1 METPRMPWTFSE
13 LTPERIL
20 LAVEKATGLRMTGLV
35 APLPSYINRVYELQ
49 DTSGLRHIVKFYRP
63 GRWAKNALLD
73 EHRFLLDC
81 QEAELPVVAPQ
92 NFADGPTLAEA
103 GGIFFALF
111 PKKAG
116 RELDITGDGDWE
128 MLGRLIARLHN
139 VAASGRAAH
148 RLHLHPGKTLHQDA
162 RSLMADCIPP
172 RLRQEFE
179 DLLAR
184 LKETA
189 LPLFEKQPVIRLHG
203 DLHRKNILHR
213 PGEGL
218 LLIDFDDM
226 MTGPPIQDLWLLLPD
241 RPEKC
246 PREMGLLL
254 EGYESFR
261 PLPPRSR
268 DLVEPLRAMRQIYF
282 LAWCHRQQKD
292 ARFAATFPD
301 WGSEGFWR
309 QEIRDLQ
316 DQVRRLTPRAAQ
328 PGFHFIAD
336 L

>member
-1 METPRMPWTFSE
+1 MVPSEVPWTFSE

-20 LAVEKATGLRMTGLV
+20 SAVEKATDLRMTGLV

-49 DTSGLRHIVKFYRP
+49 DTGGMRHIVKFYRP
-63 GRWAKNALLD
+63 GRWIRQALTD

-81 QEAELPVVAPQ
+81 LESELPVVPPRQ
-92 NFADGPTLAEA
+92 LSGDTTLAEA

-116 RELDITGDGDWE
+116 RELDITTDGDWE
-128 MLGRLIARLHN
+128 MLGRLIGRLHN
-139 VAASGRAAH
+139 VAAARRADH
-148 RLHLHPGKTLHQDA
+148 RLHLHPEKTLDQDS
-162 RSLMADCIPP
+162 RRLLADNLPP
-172 RLRQEFE
+172 RMRREFE
-179 DLLAR
+179 DLVAR
-184 LKETA
+184 LKEKA
-189 LPLFEKQPVIRLHG
+189 LPLFDQQPAIRIHG

-226 MTGPPIQDLWLLLPD
+226 MTGPAVQDLWLLLPD

-246 PREMGLLL
+246 PREWGLLL
-254 EGYESFR
+254 EGYQSFR
-261 PLPPRSR
+261 PLPSRSLE
-268 DLVEPLRAMRQIYF
+268 LVEPLRAMRQIYF
-282 LAWCHRQQKD
+282 LAWCSRQKKD
-292 ARFAATFPD
+292 ARFSSTFPD
-301 WGSEGFWR
+301 WGSESFWR

-316 DQVRRLTPRAAQ
+316 EQLHRLDATAPSRS
-328 PGFHFIAD
+328 FHFIAD